1 MMLDVDSNLIIT
13 RDTGVESATLI
24 ENCSDHYEQLTGFSI
39 YLPDSRIPYVED
51 YLNSIPNGNYIL
63 NVLNHNVKQAMRM
76 ILSISKITSYTE
88 VFIDIYGGVQG
99 ILDAFAKAEEDID
112 GEIDNEKFLETS
124 TPIDNTPV
132 VSVAEQ
138 YKAATE
144 GKSSVEHNNCIENGK
159 SEGDTINN
167 EVEMKTG
174 SDEAQFYNKEMEHK
188 DEQQVLATIPSMKT
202 SNVGNNG
209 MEFQMFL
216 QQLICKAMQPEK
228 KEPEDCLSIKELRM
242 VQRKIASTDAEK
254 IKTSV
259 LDMLDDISTH
269 DDMVFMTKFLEMF
282 IDKLGGFHE

>member
-1 MMLDVDSNLIIT
+1 MLDVDSNLIIT
-13 RDTGVESATLI
+13 RDTSEENATLI

-63 NVLNHNVKQAMRM
+63 SVLNHNVKQAMRM

-132 VSVAEQ
+132 VSMAEQ
-138 YKAATE
+138 YKSVTE

-159 SEGDTINN
+159 SAGNTINN

-188 DEQQVLATIPSMKT
+188 DEQQVPATIPSMKT

>member
-138 YKAATE
+138 CKAATE

-159 SEGDTINN
+159 SVGDTINN

-174 SDEAQFYNKEMEHK
+174 SDEAQFYNKEIEHK
-188 DEQQVLATIPSMKT
+188 DEQQMPATIPSMKT
-202 SNVGNNG
+202 SNIGSNG

-216 QQLICKAMQPEK
+216 QQLICKAMQPEE

>member
-1 MMLDVDSNLIIT
+1 MLDVDSNLIIT
-13 RDTGVESATLI
+13 RDTSVENATLI
-24 ENCSDHYEQLTGFSI
+24 ENCSDYYEQLTGFSI

-63 NVLNHNVKQAMRM
+63 SVLNHNVKQAMRM

-132 VSVAEQ
+132 VSMTEQ
-138 YKAATE
+138 YKSVTE
-144 GKSSVEHNNCIENGK
+144 DNLSVEHNDYIENGK
-159 SEGDTINN
+159 SAGNTINN

-174 SDEAQFYNKEMEHK
+174 SDEAQFYNKEIEHK
-188 DEQQVLATIPSMKT
+188 DEQQVPATIPSMKT
-202 SNVGNNG
+202 SNVDNG

-269 DDMVFMTKFLEMF
+269 DDMIFMTKFLEMF

>member
-1 MMLDVDSNLIIT
+1 MLDVDSNLIIT
-13 RDTGVESATLI
+13 RDTSVENATLI

-63 NVLNHNVKQAMRM
+63 SVLNHNVKQAMRM

-132 VSVAEQ
+132 VSMAEQ
-138 YKAATE
+138 YKSVTE
-144 GKSSVEHNNCIENGK
+144 DNSSVEHNDYIENEK
-159 SEGDTINN
+159 SAGNTISN

-188 DEQQVLATIPSMKT
+188 DEQQVPATIPSMKT

>member
-1 MMLDVDSNLIIT
+1 MLDVDSNLIIT
-13 RDTGVESATLI
+13 RDTSVENATLV

-63 NVLNHNVKQAMRM
+63 SVLNHNVKQAMRM

-112 GEIDNEKFLETS
+112 EKFLETS

-132 VSVAEQ
+132 VSMAEQ
-138 YKAATE
+138 YKSVTE
-144 GKSSVEHNNCIENGK
+144 DNLSVEHNDYIENGK
-159 SEGDTINN
+159 SAGNTINN

-188 DEQQVLATIPSMKT
+188 DEQQVPATIPSMKT